1 MVMPGVGVEP
11 GRPSRACDEAGFNC
25 SRSLNES
32 LSAGEVRG
40 ETVEKRRVEDT
51 EEQCEVKRDE
61 DR

>member
-11 GRPSRACDEAGFNC
+11 GGPSRACNEAGSNC

-40 ETVEKRRVEDT
+40 ETVEKRRGEGT
-51 EEQCEVKRDE
+51 EEQSEEKRE
-61 DR
+61 DD

>member
-11 GRPSRACDEAGFNC
+11 GGPSRACDEAGFNC

-40 ETVEKRRVEDT
+40 ESVEKRRGDT
-51 EEQCEVKRDE
+51 EER
-61 DR
+61 